1 MFTSPPFI
9 RYSGQAATP
18 MTTALFLNFTYHSM
32 QSTTNEFEL
41 KNTPNTSSLKITN
54 NQPPTGID
62 LFQITCD
69 QYGSRTEEASERKR
83 RILRARTKLPV
94 LTTLIEY
101 RNDSPKSLRSYHTP
115 GSVPTFGEPLRIRDG
130 KDVTLQ
136 DTIGLGSTT
145 YVTAL
150 KSRITYIALQECEI
164 LKCMMG
170 EAGGRFSVTDRLT
183 ASMSAPSPGPHS
195 NIKNHHPAEINLML
209 ETVLENMKNGHDLE
223 VTFAKFIE
231 EYQFDCAASASMT
244 PVPAIV
250 FNGHD
255 EVASLARDLKEDQ
268 VRTRFFQLHPDRL
281 LSRPMYHINNNPVH
295 CGLNMFEILL
305 RLRHTAAKLEKANPF
320 LMCLLHLIR
329 W

>member
-1 MFTSPPFI
+1 
-9 RYSGQAATP
+9 
-18 MTTALFLNFTYHSM
+18 
-32 QSTTNEFEL
+32 
-41 KNTPNTSSLKITN
+41 
-54 NQPPTGID
+54 
-62 LFQITCD
+62 
-69 QYGSRTEEASERKR
+69 
-83 RILRARTKLPV
+83 
-94 LTTLIEY
+94 
-101 RNDSPKSLRSYHTP
+101 
-115 GSVPTFGEPLRIRDG
+115 
-130 KDVTLQ
+130 
-136 DTIGLGSTT
+136 
-145 YVTAL
+145 
-150 KSRITYIALQECEI
+150 
-164 LKCMMG
+164 MG

-209 ETVLENMKNGHDLE
+209 ETVLENMKNCHDLE